1 MRLALPLALAL
12 VLALAA
18 CSSDAPDSTKLTLKN
33 TVWEHVNV
41 QVVITKS
48 ADCET
53 RGPEFVGSQ
62 DFVLRK
68 DQTRTI
74 IAPDGTSVCWR
85 HDRYPNNPQPGAWS
99 GWSRAILFPGNDIS
113 SEI

>member
-1 MRLALPLALAL
+1 MRYPAALAV
-12 VLALAA
+12 VLALTA
-18 CSSDAPDSTKLTLKN
+18 CLPNSADSSKLTLKN

-48 ADCET
+48 TDCEA

-62 DFVLRK
+62 DFVLHR
-68 DQTRTI
+68 DQSRVI
-74 IAPDGTSVCWR
+74 VAPNGTYICWR
-85 HDRYPNNPQPGAWS
+85 HDRYPNNPTPSAWS
-99 GWSRAILFPGNDIS
+99 GWSRAILFPDEDTT